1 MNKNITFAFAVGFA
15 ATTVLASANQAE
27 AKRWGVNAR
36 ENRQQNRIYNGVAN
50 GSLTRREAGRLE
62 RQQEKLAQRE
72 ARMRSR
78 DGGSLTGNQRAKLER
93 EENRT
98 SRNIYDQ
105 KHDGQVR

>member
-1 MNKNITFAFAVGFA
+1 MNKNIAFALAVGFA

-50 GSLTRREAGRLE
+50 GSLTHHEAARLE
-62 RQQEKLAQRE
+62 KQQVKLARRE
-72 ARMRSR
+72 ARMRQSGNGLSR
-78 DGGSLTGNQRAKLER
+78 NERAKLER

-98 SRNIYDQ
+98 SQSIYNQ
-105 KHDGQVR
+105 KHDGQNR